1 MAQKRMF
8 SKDVIS
14 NDNFIEMPDSSQNL
28 YFHLSLDADDDGF
41 VANYKSIM
49 RMLGKKEDDL
59 KVLIAKR
66 FLIPFENGVLV
77 IRHWKI
83 NNYIQKDR
91 YKETIYKKEKALL
104 SLDNSNVYNLD
115 TNCIHSIDKIRLDK
129 ISIDKNCLAKPMLSE
144 CLESIEENSIV
155 EKSIEQNSIYAEIID
170 YLNNKTNS
178 NYRYD
183 GKKTKDLI
191 KARLNEGFNLEDFKQ
206 VIDNKVNS
214 WGNDAKM
221 VKFLRPE
228 TLFSNKF
235 ESYLNEKVALKK
247 LDAIDQVFQEWKEK
261 GEI

>member
-28 YFHLSLDADDDGF
+28 YFHLSMNADDDGF
-41 VANYKSIM
+41 VSNYKSVM

-59 KVLIAKR
+59 KVLLGKQFI
-66 FLIPFENGVLV
+66 LPFENGVLV
-77 IRHWKI
+77 IRHWRL

-91 YKETIYKKEKALL
+91 YKETIYKNEKAQLTI
-104 SLDNSNVYNLD
+104 DNNNVYNLD
-115 TNCIHSIDKIRLDK
+115 TKCIHSIDKIRLDK
-129 ISIDKNCLAKPMLSE
+129 NSIDKDSIDIDAE
-144 CLESIEENSIV
+144 LEYKEND
-155 EKSIEQNSIYAEIID
+155 KRNYTEIID
-170 YLNNKTNS
+170 YLNLKTNS
-178 NYRYD
+178 SY
-183 GKKTKDLI
+183 KSTTPKTRELI
-191 KARLNEGFNLEDFKQ
+191 KARYNEGFTLDDFKQ

-214 WGNDAKM
+214 WGNDEKM
-221 VKFLRPE
+221 VAYLRPE

-247 LDAIDQVFQEWKEK
+247 LDAIDRAYLKMKES